1 MNLHQ
6 NIADTVGANV
16 STLLLRTE
24 FESAANDILALLG
37 PHAELAW
44 AIHAVEQTLPGWGWL
59 TRNDDEQGY
68 FANIM
73 TPDFAGG
80 VEIINGYVLD
90 FSVGERFYAYAK
102 TPGEALLNALGQVT
116 VRLKK
121 TADA

>member
-1 MNLHQ
+1 MTLHK
-6 NIADTVGANV
+6 NIADAVGANV
-16 STLLLRTE
+16 SQLMLRTE

-59 TRNDDEQGY
+59 TRADAEQGY

-80 VEIINGYVLD
+80 VALVDGFVLD
-90 FSVGERFYAYAK
+90 FSVGERFMAYAK
-102 TPGEALLNALGQVT
+102 TPGEALLNSLGQVT
-116 VRLKK
+116 ARLKK